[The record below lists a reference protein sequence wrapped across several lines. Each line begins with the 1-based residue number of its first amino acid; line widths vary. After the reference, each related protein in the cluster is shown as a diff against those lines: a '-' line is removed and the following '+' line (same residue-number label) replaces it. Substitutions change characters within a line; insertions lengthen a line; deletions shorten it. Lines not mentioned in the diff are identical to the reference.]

1 MKYELAENIKRLRLQ
16 KNLTQTEL
24 GKRIGVTT
32 SSIASYESQDR
43 LPSIAVLI
51 KLSAEFNVSI
61 EYLLGINKN
70 NTIDVSELSDKQIS
84 AINVVVEQFKED
96 NKANEWIA

>member
-1 MKYELAENIKRLRLQ
+1 MKYELAENIKNLRTQ
-16 KNLTQTEL
+16 KHLTQKDL
-24 GKRIGVTT
+24 GKKIGVTT
-32 SSIASYESQDR
+32 STVASYESQDR

-70 NTIDVSELSDKQIS
+70 KTIDVSELSDKQIS
-84 AINVVVEQFKED
+84 ALNVIVEQFKED
-96 NKANEWIA
+96 NKN